1 MDIIGIIKKAAF
13 EAVQAGKP
21 MQVYLGKVTSRKPLK
36 VKIND
41 NLILEQGDD
50 MLLVPDSLYDHD
62 YERVVFESGDT
73 LIMLRDSGGQR
84 FVIIDKAVIL

>member
-1 MDIIGIIKKAAF
+1 MELIDMIKKAAY

-36 VKIND
+36 VMIND
-41 NLILEQGDD
+41 NLILEEGDD
-50 MLLVPDSLYDHD
+50 RLIIPDSLYDHVN
-62 YERVVFESGDT
+62 ERVTFLSGST